1 MPGGK
6 VPSKPGLG
14 GVLGNT
20 LYLLGWLLQGRGKS
34 AWVGGK
40 ITRAFKLQNTVGI
53 FHEKIIIKIT
63 LAGGQ
68 SGRGGHYQQLDQA
81 GKGITLAGG
90 QSGRGGHYQKS
101 Y

>member
-1 MPGGK
+1 M
-6 VPSKPGLG
+6 
-14 GVLGNT
+14 
-20 LYLLGWLLQGRGKS
+20 LGWLLQGRGKS

-81 GKGITLAGG
+81 GRGITLAGG